1 VRPSGFP
8 NSGVLTQTL
17 QAVPIPRYSR
27 NGAGLAWTSKIKSR
41 AKMKAELLRF
51 NGAVERDPAI
61 AHHWFEVMRKCGDE
75 VRELVH
81 DGCPV
86 ACLGDTPFAYVNVFT
101 SHVNVGF
108 FQGAALPDPARLLQ
122 GTGKFMRHVKLR
134 PGMDTTASA
143 LTTLIER
150 AYSDIKARVENG

>member
-1 VRPSGFP
+1 M
-8 NSGVLTQTL
+8 T
-17 QAVPIPRYSR
+17 
-27 NGAGLAWTSKIKSR
+27 
-41 AKMKAELLRF
+41 F

-61 AHHWFEVMRKCGDE
+61 DAWFKERAGELGGIAHRWFEVMRECGDE
-75 VRELVH
+75 VRELLH

-86 ACLGDTPFAYVNVFT
+86 ACLGNVPFGYVNVFT

-134 PGMDTTASA
+134 PGTPANDAA
-143 LTTLIER
+143 LSELIDV
-150 AYSDIKARVENG
+150 AWWDIKARVEHG

>member
-1 VRPSGFP
+1 MTRIQL
-8 NSGVLTQTL
+8 LT
-17 QAVPIPRYSR
+17 
-27 NGAGLAWTSKIKSR
+27 
-41 AKMKAELLRF
+41 F

-61 AHHWFEVMRKCGDE
+61 DAWFKERAGELGGIAHRWFEVMRECGDE
-75 VRELVH
+75 VRELLH

-86 ACLGDTPFAYVNVFT
+86 ACLGNVPFGYVNVFT

-134 PGMDTTASA
+134 PGTPANDAA
-143 LTTLIER
+143 LSELIDV
-150 AYSDIKARVENG
+150 AWWDIKARVEHG